1 MGRLQLAAYALGHG
15 ASGITFYDDEV
26 SAFLRTEASPMLV
39 TTVGVPSYRPR
50 PGKRPA
56 EMERLRIQ
64 LT

>member
-1 MGRLQLAAYALGHG
+1 
-15 ASGITFYDDEV
+15 
-26 SAFLRTEASPMLV
+26 MLV

-56 EMERLRIQ
+56 QMERLRVQ

>member
-15 ASGITFYDDEV
+15 ASGITFYDDKV